1 MENKGISGDAN
12 GRISYWKFSRLTFA
26 IKLFW
31 MTSLIGGAHFL
42 FSLWM
47 IQCWDRAN
55 NLESSRRG
63 YIAIVLA
70 VEHRLFVP

>member
-1 MENKGISGDAN
+1 
-12 GRISYWKFSRLTFA
+12 
-26 IKLFW
+26 
-31 MTSLIGGAHFL
+31 
-42 FSLWM
+42 M